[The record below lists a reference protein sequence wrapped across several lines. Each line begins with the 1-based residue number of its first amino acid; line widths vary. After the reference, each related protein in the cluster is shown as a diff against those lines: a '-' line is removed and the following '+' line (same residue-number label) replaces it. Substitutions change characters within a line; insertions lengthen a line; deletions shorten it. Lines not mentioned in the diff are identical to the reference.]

1 MNPKSMADSWGSLQ
15 NSNMRA
21 WCAAALSP
29 ADNHFAV
36 VDDVD
41 ALWQGVECRAH
52 ALSLHVIHA
61 VVGDLGWGDDAVD
74 ARDDIVDGN

>member
-1 MNPKSMADSWGSLQ
+1 MYPKSIANLWGTLQ
-15 NSNMRA
+15 NSIMRS
-21 WCAAALSP
+21 CYDAALSP

-52 ALSLHVIHA
+52 ALSLHVVHA

-74 ARDDIVDGN
+74 ARDDIVNGN